1 MDFKG
6 CERQF
11 DRLEISLVYD
21 KNDKHTAIYDSYNA
35 ECVARM
41 IQNIKLSN
49 ISGAYSVTNT
59 MKIDI
64 RNGTQKH
71 FLWTQY
77 ISWHCNGYT
86 NAPDSDYI
94 NNPVFQDLL
103 LENTY
108 MSNISDERMYIGLR
122 DSLGYTNEM
131 VRPGR
136 NDSKLKLTIEIKIR
150 LTKKIALR
158 LWGYTNSKYLY
169 MLHDGSL
176 MLKYKIHTTNSL
188 DHALEA

>member
-1 MDFKG
+1 
-6 CERQF
+6 
-11 DRLEISLVYD
+11 
-21 KNDKHTAIYDSYNA
+21 
-35 ECVARM
+35 
-41 IQNIKLSN
+41 
-49 ISGAYSVTNT
+49 
-59 MKIDI
+59 
-64 RNGTQKH
+64 
-71 FLWTQY
+71 
-77 ISWHCNGYT
+77 
-86 NAPDSDYI
+86 
-94 NNPVFQDLL
+94 
-103 LENTY
+103 

>member
-1 MDFKG
+1 
-6 CERQF
+6 
-11 DRLEISLVYD
+11 
-21 KNDKHTAIYDSYNA
+21 
-35 ECVARM
+35 M
-41 IQNIKLSN
+41 IQNIKLFN

-94 NNPVFQDLL
+94 NNPAFQDLL

-108 MSNISDERMYIGLR
+108 MSNISDERMYIDLR
-122 DSLGYTNEM
+122 DSLGYTNEI

-150 LTKKIALR
+150 LTKKMAL
-158 LWGYTNSKYLY
+158 GFGATQMGN
-169 MLHDGSL
+169 
-176 MLKYKIHTTNSL
+176 IFICCTT
-188 DHALEA
+188 EA